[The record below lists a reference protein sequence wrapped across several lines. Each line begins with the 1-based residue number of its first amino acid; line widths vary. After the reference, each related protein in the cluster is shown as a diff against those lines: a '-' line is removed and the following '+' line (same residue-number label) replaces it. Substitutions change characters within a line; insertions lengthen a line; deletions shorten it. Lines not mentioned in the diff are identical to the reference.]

1 VLVGGLA
8 FWVLTSGDEHSPE
21 SPEQATTTTGVAA
34 PTTSSPSSTTTAPPP
49 ASVPAEGYE
58 VLDLGDLGGSAHATD
73 VNASGLVVGTS
84 ATGVLPP
91 VLGLATERS
100 FEAFAWDPATEE
112 MTGLGA
118 LALGCSPGWAARCE
132 EEGIEILPQSVDSS
146 ATAINAAGIVVGWSG
161 SLDCTEPVMCRATRW
176 DLASGTIDDLGTLAG
191 DDVEIYDVGSIALD
205 VNDAGLVV
213 GRSTTSSGEHH
224 AFVWDPTTRV
234 MRDLGT
240 LGGSYSEAHAVN
252 ERGEVTGYSTTAS
265 GANHLFVWTAESG
278 MTDLGTLGDGS
289 GAVDPQ
295 AIAEDGTIVGT
306 HGDGRVG
313 FVRWSDSREFE
324 DLGSLVPSDLDASGL
339 VVGARIDPFTSESV
353 PIVMSRVSG
362 VVVELPGPPGMS
374 GPVLGSANAVD
385 AGGTIVGSVLHSGRS
400 IAVRWTPIPDG

>member
-1 VLVGGLA
+1 MGLVLLGLLALWAIARIGGEDLA
-8 FWVLTSGDEHSPE
+8 TPG
-21 SPEQATTTTGVAA
+21 ATTTEAEMASTSQPGATTPLP
-34 PTTSSPSSTTTAPPP
+34 PTSG
-49 ASVPAEGYE
+49 PAERYE
-58 VLDLGDLGGSAHATD
+58 VLDLGDLGGSAHAAD

-84 ATGVLPP
+84 ATGVSPP
-91 VLGLATERS
+91 VLGVATERS
-100 FEAFAWDPATEE
+100 FEAFVWDPATGQ

-118 LALGCSPGWAARCE
+118 LALGCSPGWATRCE

-146 ATAINAAGIVVGWSG
+146 ATAINGSGIVVGWSG
-161 SLDCTEPVMCRATRW
+161 SLDCTEPVGCRATRW
-176 DLASGTIDDLGTLAG
+176 DLASGAIDDLGTLAG
-191 DDVEIYDVGSIALD
+191 DDVDSDGVGSIAFD

-224 AFVWDPTTRV
+224 AFVWDPTTWV

-265 GANHLFVWTAESG
+265 GANHLFVWTSETG

-295 AIAEDGTIVGT
+295 AIAEDATIVGT

-313 FVRWSDSREFE
+313 FVRWSETGEFE
-324 DLGSLVPSDLDASGL
+324 DRGSLVPSDLDASGL
-339 VVGARIDPFTSESV
+339 VVGRRIDPVTSESV
-353 PIVMSRVSG
+353 PIVMSLVSG

-374 GPVLGSANAVD
+374 SPVLGSASAVD
-385 AGGTIVGSVLHSGRS
+385 AGGTIVGSVLRDGRS
-400 IAVRWTPIPDG
+400 IAVRWTPIHDG